1 MHLYTEKFPSFVI
14 TFTWVFIDA
23 RLTYTS
29 NVVTS
34 SSAIPIA
41 KFELDNTQGK
51 VIKSQLNL

>member
-51 VIKSQLNL
+51 VR